1 MIGIEMI
8 ILIQAQVLSLSMLKE
23 IHPTLGVL
31 TEEKYAFGYNQF
43 DELMSFK
50 INTSSQNIGLYKSI
64 NFSSVFCENI
74 NIMFFVVCLF
84 YLLAVIVRLA
94 AMRKHNEA
102 G

>member
-1 MIGIEMI
+1 MAIYTGSLCLFFLVLFFRKMIGIEMI

-50 INTSSQNIGLYKSI
+50 INTS
-64 NFSSVFCENI
+64 
-74 NIMFFVVCLF
+74 
-84 YLLAVIVRLA
+84 
-94 AMRKHNEA
+94 
-102 G
+102 